1 MTTTKQLY
9 VSTPKTII
17 PDLPRFTFEGRIE
30 VIQSES
36 EAIRAV
42 RALKGAPLLGID
54 TETRPS
60 FRKGEKHKVGLLQVS
75 DRDICFLFRL
85 NIVGMPDM
93 LKSLLENENIT
104 KIGISLK
111 DDFGM
116 LGKITDTNP
125 HGFID
130 LQKVAP
136 TYGISDASLQ
146 KIYAIIFDR
155 RISKSQRLTN
165 WEAEELTHAQQIYAA
180 IDAWSCLKIYNY
192 LELNGFD
199 PTQSKYYNDDT
210 HQTSETL

>member
-1 MTTTKQLY
+1 
-9 VSTPKTII
+9 
-17 PDLPRFTFEGRIE
+17 
-30 VIQSES
+30 
-36 EAIRAV
+36 
-42 RALKGAPLLGID
+42 
-54 TETRPS
+54 
-60 FRKGEKHKVGLLQVS
+60 
-75 DRDICFLFRL
+75 
-85 NIVGMPDM
+85 
-93 LKSLLENENIT
+93 
-104 KIGISLK
+104 
-111 DDFGM
+111 M

-146 KIYAIIFDR
+146 KIYAVIFGR

>member
-1 MTTTKQLY
+1 MAVLEK
-9 VSTPKTII
+9 VSFPGNIH
-17 PDLPRFTFEGRIE
+17 
-30 VIQSES
+30 VIDST
-36 EAIRAV
+36 AKVKAAV
-42 RALKGAPLLGID
+42 TYLNKCSRLGFD

-60 FRKGEKHKVGLLQVS
+60 FKRGVSYKVALMQISS
-75 DRDICFLFRL
+75 DTDCFRFRL

-146 KIYAIIFDR
+146 KIYAIIFGR